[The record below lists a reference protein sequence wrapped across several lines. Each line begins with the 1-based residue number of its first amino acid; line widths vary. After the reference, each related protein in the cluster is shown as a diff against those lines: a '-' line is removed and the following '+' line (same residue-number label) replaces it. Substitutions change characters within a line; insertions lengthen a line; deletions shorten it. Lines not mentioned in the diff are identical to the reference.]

1 MVRTGAVRGARPA
14 RPVRRRCPRPAGGAA
29 HPAAGPGAAAAAAY
43 CLDGL
48 ALDTMEQAADAAAEM
63 LEGFRQHVAPAAAT

>member
-1 MVRTGAVRGARPA
+1 MLRTRLPA
-14 RPVRRRCPRPAGGAA
+14 
-29 HPAAGPGAAAAAAY
+29 PGAAAAAAY